1 MPIEVAISPQS
12 SQQLARRLTAYIP
25 VTLARQILTVGLPEP
40 GQPRSLDAATLFSDI
55 SGFTAMSEELASDGP
70 RGAEEVNRVLL
81 LTFTAMIDI
90 IHEMG
95 GSVSHF
101 YGDAMSVYFP
111 DEDGQAALRAL
122 SCAQQMQQLMLVS
135 FARVVTNRPPGKNPF
150 FHLTMKVGVGYGR
163 CQELVVGSPDSSL
176 EFVLTGT
183 AVDEAAAA
191 EKQAASGQ
199 VIASRAV
206 MAQAGLD
213 ATAAFT
219 PLLTSLPVPSARIV
233 LDWDAYDQEAYARL
247 TTYAAPFIPPAL
259 HQRLINPNLEILAEH
274 RPVTSMFVQ
283 FAFVGDDDP
292 SSAIETAA
300 MGQRLQA
307 YYQWASGV
315 VARFGSENGRVNRV
329 LTGDKGNQLHIMFGA
344 PVAPDAPDQAVRC
357 ALALQRECPGYIAAQ
372 HIGLAVGKVF
382 AGPVGADARREYTV
396 VGDFVNLSARLM
408 QICDNGQVLT
418 DAVTAERCARLL
430 EFAALP
436 PIHVKGK
443 QFTIHPYRAL
453 HDQTTTTQ
461 LQAYFGQWERPFIG
475 REEELDRLLG
485 SMDIA
490 RYGVGSAVAIAGDAG
505 VGKTRLLAEGVE
517 YWLDCGGLGLVGI
530 CHPHTADTPY
540 APWHNIWR
548 DFFGLKATM
557 NSTAQAAIV
566 AQMTTTLC
574 PDVGDDVGLWAEVLG
589 LPLPQAAAVAGLTA
603 EARQAR
609 FFTLVQRCFQA
620 RAASQPLLLIL
631 ENIHWAD
638 QVSLALVDYLAG
650 QFGQTAVSIALTLRP
665 DNFDMALAVLHQPMC
680 TAVTLTDLSPE
691 AARDLL
697 QALVGARELPAAL
710 EQQLGL
716 RDRDGRDSPVNPLF
730 LEEALN
736 VMVDV
741 GALRHNGRLHINEAL
756 LSQMQ
761 IPDTIHGL
769 LLARLD
775 RLPPA
780 SRDLLQVAAVIGRQF
795 GREPLHRITPH
806 ISRTAVSDLL
816 DTLSTEEMT
825 RLVTADPEWVYLFQ
839 HAMTHEVAYESLPYA
854 RRQALHDGLA
864 NWLEEAYA
872 GNLKPMH
879 PILAYH
885 FSRADAHEK
894 ALHYAL
900 AAGHDAR
907 AIFANADAVE
917 LYTLAEKHLQTLGVE
932 AWWETAVEL
941 YLARSEALRFL
952 GDFNAATGYV
962 EQAIRLAQAHD
973 DIPKMAQAHNL
984 LAELKYRQGRF
995 HEARTAVQ
1003 QVIDQWHTAVT
1014 QDELAL
1020 AHLWCG
1026 LAAGVMLDYEPALTH
1041 LRQAEEICL
1050 VTRNNERLAR
1060 VLEGIAF
1067 VYFTQQNLEQALM
1080 AMQKSVDLSRNFSI
1094 PASIASAL
1102 NNIALIQSQLGRHED
1117 ALVTFNEAIDLIQ
1130 DKSRSFLARLVGNKA
1145 EILTYLGHFE
1155 EALTYFDEAIN
1166 LFIRTDDDPGLLE
1179 VYLVKGYDYH
1189 CMRGEWQEAQHCFEK
1204 AEQLFLLRPESY
1216 PEKQARLLIG
1226 KSQISLAESD
1236 LATAMGFLKQ
1246 ARDLIEEKDFS
1257 WWLSIALYWMGIVQ
1271 AKSGHEEEAVALF
1284 HLALTAMEQGGS
1296 PDYRPPILLALARL
1310 EGDVHKKCVYLEQCV
1325 AATYERASYIY
1336 RLQCLQEA
1344 GQMLLLYDSERMR
1357 TLGLESLEVVHLMQG
1372 DKKKAQIE

>member
-1 MPIEVAISPQS
+1 MPTEVPTSPQS
-12 SQQLARRLTAYIP
+12 PQQLARRLAAYIP
-25 VTLARQILTVGLPEP
+25 VTLARQILAEGLPEP
-40 GQPRSLDAATLFSDI
+40 GQPRSLTAATLFSDI

-90 IHEMG
+90 IHQMG
-95 GSVSHF
+95 GAVSHF

-111 DEDGQAALRAL
+111 DDDGQAAVRAL
-122 SCAQQMQQLMLVS
+122 SCAQQMQQLMLIS
-135 FARVVTNRPPGKNPF
+135 FERVVTNRPPDKNPF
-150 FHLTMKVGVGYGR
+150 FHLTIKIGVGYGR
-163 CQELVVGSPDSSL
+163 CQELIVGSPTNGL
-176 EFVLTGT
+176 EFVLTGP

-191 EKQAASGQ
+191 EKQAVSGQ
-199 VIASRAV
+199 VVAGRAV
-206 MAQAGLD
+206 MAHAGLL

-219 PLLTSLPVPSARIV
+219 KLTTPLPIPASQIV
-233 LDWDAYDQEAYARL
+233 LDWADHDQIACSRL
-247 TTYAAPFIPPAL
+247 AHYAAPFIPSAL
-259 HQRLINPNLEILAEH
+259 YQRLTNPDLEILAEH

-283 FAFVGDDDP
+283 FAFVGDEDP
-292 SSAIETAA
+292 SSAIETAE

-357 ALALQRECPGYIAAQ
+357 ALALQRECPDYIAAQ

-382 AGPVGADARREYTV
+382 AGPVGSDSRREYTV
-396 VGDFVNLSARLM
+396 VGDYVNLSARLM
-408 QICDNGQVLT
+408 QVCDNSQVLT
-418 DAVTAERCARLL
+418 DAITAERCGNSL
-430 EFAALP
+430 EFAALT

-443 QFTIHPYRAL
+443 QITIHPYRAVS
-453 HDQTTTTQ
+453 DQTTTTQ
-461 LQAYFGQWERPFIG
+461 LQAYFGRWERPFIG

-490 RYGVGSAVAIAGDAG
+490 RYGVGSVVAISGDAG

-517 YWLDCGGLGLVGI
+517 YWLDIGGLGLVGV

-540 APWHNIWR
+540 APWHNIWH

-557 NSTAQAAIV
+557 EASAQGTAVVQL
-566 AQMTTTLC
+566 TTALV

-589 LPLPQAAAVAGLTA
+589 LPIPQAEALSALTA

-620 RAASQPLLLIL
+620 RATTQPVLLIL

-638 QVSLALVDYLAG
+638 QVSLALVDHLAQ
-650 QFGQTAVSIALTLRP
+650 QFGQTAVTIALTLRP
-665 DNFDMALAVLHQPMC
+665 DNFDMTLDVLQQPIC
-680 TAVTLTDLSPE
+680 TAVTLADLTPE
-691 AARDLL
+691 PARDLL
-697 QALVGARELPAAL
+697 NSLVGARELPPAL

-736 VMVDV
+736 VMLDV
-741 GALRHNGRLHINEAL
+741 GVLRRNGRLHINEAL

-780 SRDLLQVAAVIGRQF
+780 SRDLLQVASVIGRQF
-795 GREPLHRITPH
+795 GREPLHRITPNMP
-806 ISRTAVSDLL
+806 RAMVGELL
-816 DTLSTEEMT
+816 DMLSAEEMT

-864 NWLEEAYA
+864 SWLESSYSD
-872 GNLKPMH
+872 NLKPIH

-917 LYTLAEKHLQTLGVE
+917 LYTLAEKHLQILGVE
-932 AWWETAVEL
+932 GWWETAVEL

-952 GDFNAATGYV
+952 GDFNAATEYV
-962 EQAIRLAQAHD
+962 DQAIHLAQAHN
-973 DIPKMAQAHNL
+973 DIPRMAQAYNL
-984 LAELKYRQGRF
+984 MAELKYRQGRF
-995 HEARTAVQ
+995 NEARAAVQ
-1003 QVIDQWHTAVT
+1003 QVIDQWHDTIT
-1014 QDELAL
+1014 QSDLAL

-1050 VTRNNERLAR
+1050 LTRNNERLAR

-1067 VYFTQQNLEQALM
+1067 VYFMQQNLEQALV
-1080 AMQKSVDLSRNFSI
+1080 AMQKSVDLSRNFSV
-1094 PASIASAL
+1094 PVSIASAL
-1102 NNIALIQSQLGRHED
+1102 NNIALIQAQLGRHEE
-1117 ALVTFNEAIDLIQ
+1117 ALATFDEAIASVKEI
-1130 DKSRSFLARLVGNKA
+1130 SRSFLAQFLGNKA
-1145 EILTYLGHFE
+1145 EVLAYLGKFPE
-1155 EALTYFDEAIN
+1155 SLRAFQDAFN
-1166 LFIRTDDDPGLLE
+1166 LFVGMDDEKGLAEL
-1179 VYLVKGYDYH
+1179 YLVLAYEYH
-1189 CMRGEWQEAQHCFEK
+1189 RSLHEWEAMYERL
-1204 AEQLFLLRPESY
+1204 EQARIIIEERPENY
-1216 PEKQARLLIG
+1216 PEKYARLLIG
-1226 KSQISLAESD
+1226 YGDIALHQGDYVQALHHLNE
-1236 LATAMGFLKQ
+1236 
-1246 ARDLIEEKDFS
+1246 ARDIIEEKNFS
-1257 WWLSIALYWMGIVQ
+1257 WWKPIVLYSLARTHLATNHQLLAKELTSLAL
-1271 AKSGHEEEAVALF
+1271 EAVFA
-1284 HLALTAMEQGGS
+1284 GGS
-1296 PDYRPPILLALARL
+1296 LDYLPLLYLQLAQLEAAAEQKFGYLQESIQSALNRSRYN
-1310 EGDVHKKCVYLEQCV
+1310 DKVY
-1325 AATYERASYIY
+1325 
-1336 RLQCLQEA
+1336 CLQEA
-1344 GQMLLLYDSERMR
+1344 AKLLLASQEANWQQ
-1357 TLGLESLEVVHLMQG
+1357 LGKDCLLHLEALQSG
-1372 DKKKAQIE
+1372 RK